1 MTDRPALDPAVR
13 RRLLTAQRNE
23 ITEHHIYRK
32 LAPMVD
38 GAHNRE
44 VVERIAAEELAHY
57 RTWKEHTGEEVA
69 PDRLKIL
76 FYCIVCR
83 VFGYTFGIKVM
94 EQGEDRAQVDYTEIA
109 HAVPEARSVLED
121 EERHEQELIAL
132 LDEERLRYVGSVVL
146 GLNDA
151 LVELTG
157 TLAGLSFALM
167 NTSLIAVVG
176 LITGIAASL
185 SMGASEYLSQKT
197 DEGDTDPLKAAVYTG
212 AAYVVTVFLLIAPF
226 LIVDHYM
233 VALAFTIAAA
243 LLVILVF
250 TFYISVAKDLDFRRR
265 FAEMAA
271 ISLGVAG
278 ISFAIGVLVR
288 LAFGVEI

>member
-1 MTDRPALDPAVR
+1 MTAPPPLDPEV
-13 RRLLTAQRNE
+13 RRLLLRAQKNE
-23 ITEHHIYRK
+23 ITEHEIYTR
-32 LAPMVD
+32 LATMVR
-38 GAHNRE
+38 GARNRE
-44 VVERIAAEELAHY
+44 VIERIAAEELAHY
-57 RTWKEHTGEEVA
+57 RAWKHYTGEEVA

-76 FYCIVCR
+76 FFCAVCR
-83 VFGYTFGIKVM
+83 LFGYTFGIKLM
-94 EQGEDRAQVDYTEIA
+94 EKGEDRARANYARIA
-109 HAVPEARSVLED
+109 GAIPEAESILED

-167 NTSLIAVVG
+167 NTRLIAVVG

-197 DEGDTDPLKAAVYTG
+197 DGDGIDPLKAAIYTG
-212 AAYVVTVFLLIAPF
+212 SAYVVTVVCLIAPYLVF
-226 LIVDHYM
+226 DHYL
-233 VALAFTIAAA
+233 VALAFTLVAA
-243 LLVILVF
+243 LLVILIF
-250 TFYISVAKDLDFRRR
+250 TFYIAVAKDLDFRRR
-265 FAEMAA
+265 FLEMAG

-288 LAFGVEI
+288 LAFGVEV

>member
-1 MTDRPALDPAVR
+1 
-13 RRLLTAQRNE
+13 
-23 ITEHHIYRK
+23 
-32 LAPMVD
+32 
-38 GAHNRE
+38 
-44 VVERIAAEELAHY
+44 EELAHS

-76 FYCIVCR
+76 FYCTVCR
-83 VFGYTFGIKVM
+83 IFGYTFGIKLM

-109 HAVPEARSVLED
+109 HAVPDAQSILED
-121 EERHEQELIAL
+121 EERHEQELIGL

-167 NTSLIAVVG
+167 NTRLIAVVG

-197 DEGDTDPLKAAVYTG
+197 EEGDVDPLRAAVYTG
-212 AAYVVTVFLLIAPF
+212 AAYVVTVALLIAPF
-226 LIVDHYM
+226 LIVDHYA
-233 VALAFTIAAA
+233 VALACTLVAA

-250 TFYISVAKDLDFRRR
+250 TFYIAVAKDLDFRRR

-288 LAFGVEI
+288 LAFGVEV

>member
-1 MTDRPALDPAVR
+1 MTAPPPLDPAVR

-23 ITEHHIYRK
+23 ITEHEIYTT
-32 LAPMVD
+32 LAGMVR
-38 GAHNRE
+38 GARNRE

-57 RTWKEHTGEEVA
+57 HAWQHYTGKEVA
-69 PDRLKIL
+69 PDRLKVL
-76 FYCIVCR
+76 FFCAICR
-83 VFGYTFGIKVM
+83 VFGYTFGIKLM
-94 EQGEDRAQVDYTEIA
+94 EKGEDRAQVDYTEIA
-109 HAVPEARSVLED
+109 DAIPEARAILED
-121 EERHEQELIAL
+121 EERHEQELVAM

-167 NTSLIAVVG
+167 NTRLIAVVG

-197 DEGDTDPLKAAVYTG
+197 DGDGVDPRKAALYTG
-212 AAYVVTVFLLIAPF
+212 AAYVVTVVCLIAPF
-226 LIVDHYM
+226 LVFDHYA
-233 VALAFTIAAA
+233 VALAFTLVAA
-243 LLVILVF
+243 LAVILLF
-250 TFYISVAKDLDFRRR
+250 TFYIAVAKDLDFKRR
-265 FAEMAA
+265 FVEMAG

-288 LAFGVEI
+288 LAFGVEA